1 MYKRQNIDLDNDEL
15 KALLRQAAKEGARQA
30 LSEVGLD
37 GEDAQEDIKEL
48 RNLIDSWR
56 SAKKTMGQTV
66 LKIVTSSVLI
76 FIALAVFMKLGINI
90 GESQ

>member
-1 MYKRQNIDLDNDEL
+1 MNIDLDNDEL

-56 SAKKTMGQTV
+56 SAKKTMGQTT

>member
-1 MYKRQNIDLDNDEL
+1 MNIDLDNKEL
-15 KALLRQAAKEGARQA
+15 KALLKQAAKDGAREA

-37 GEDAQEDIKEL
+37 GENAQEDIKEL

-56 SAKKTMGQTV
+56 SAKKTMGQTA

-76 FIALAVFMKLGINI
+76 FIALAVFMKLGINL
-90 GESQ
+90 GEGQ

>member
-1 MYKRQNIDLDNDEL
+1 MNIDLDNDEL

-56 SAKKTMGQTV
+56 SAKKTMGQTA

>member
-1 MYKRQNIDLDNDEL
+1 MNIDLDNDEL
-15 KALLRQAAKEGARQA
+15 KALLKQAAKEGARQA

-56 SAKKTMGQTV
+56 SAKKTMGQTA
-66 LKIVTSSVLI
+66 LKLITTSVLV
-76 FIALAVFMKLGINI
+76 FIAVAVAMKLGLQI
-90 GESQ
+90 GDK

>member
-1 MYKRQNIDLDNDEL
+1 MNIDLDNEEL
-15 KALLRQAAKEGARQA
+15 KALLRQAAKDGAREA

-37 GEDAQEDIKEL
+37 GENAQEDIKEL

-56 SAKKTMGQTV
+56 SAKKTMGQTA
-66 LKIVTSSVLI
+66 LTIVTSSVLI

-90 GESQ
+90 GEPK